1 MILAR
6 ITQAIRTQ
14 NWFAVV
20 LEFVIVIAGV
30 VIGFQVTGMA
40 GERDDR
46 ETEAR
51 HIREIADDLRIDIN
65 SYQEL
70 IDSAL
75 YRIVGVNLIIEA
87 VGGEPLPGE
96 LVLSTSTMNIPEL
109 PEIGTEGRGH
119 ILGHVNLVRV
129 SVGNRSGYDSL
140 INSGNIEL
148 IRNHDIA
155 REIQVYYSNHNNL
168 LDTQALFREFRNDGA
183 RLGYTLGL
191 STFDALPFDDVVQ
204 RISESPDYQAYL
216 RATREW
222 AIVHANI
229 MIERRDEAQ
238 ALLVEVEDYL
248 RVEPQ

>member
-6 ITQAIRTQ
+6 ITRAIREQ

-51 HIREIADDLRIDIN
+51 HIREIADDLRIDID

-96 LVLSTSTMNIPEL
+96 LVLSTSTMQIPEL
-109 PEIGTEGRGH
+109 PEIGTEGRAH

-168 LDTQALFREFRNDGA
+168 LDTQALFREFRNDVA

-191 STFDALPFDDVVQ
+191 STFDARPFEDVVQ

-222 AIVHANI
+222 AIIHANI
-229 MIERRDEAQ
+229 MIDQRDEAQ
-238 ALLVEVEDYL
+238 ALLVEIEDYL
-248 RVEPQ
+248 RVVPQ